1 MSKGY
6 GNFFNDVTIAI
17 EYKYL
22 RNRCENGCELS
33 IIKLKKIVDTIV
45 KDYNNLKNKLDKNI
59 IDDIEKFCIN
69 NTIRD
74 IKYLGMLLESLHK
87 QDQASYKCIK
97 NICNA
102 LQESNTN
109 TNKNLKAL
117 AYLKLAYRY
126 QFNYNH
132 DFMSKMIT
140 TDVITLF
147 DENENNKDMKNL
159 IFNYALLQ
167 FLLKLLEGLTPRQV
181 L

>member
-1 MSKGY
+1 MIKGY

-45 KDYNNLKNKLDKNI
+45 KYYNNLKNKLDKNI

-74 IKYLGMLLESLHK
+74 IKYLCMLLESLHK
-87 QDQASYKCIK
+87 QDQACYKGIK

-102 LQESNTN
+102 L
-109 TNKNLKAL
+109 
-117 AYLKLAYRY
+117 
-126 QFNYNH
+126 
-132 DFMSKMIT
+132 
-140 TDVITLF
+140 
-147 DENENNKDMKNL
+147 
-159 IFNYALLQ
+159 
-167 FLLKLLEGLTPRQV
+167 
-181 L
+181 

>member
-6 GNFFNDVTIAI
+6 ENFFNDVTIAI

-45 KDYNNLKNKLDKNI
+45 KYYNNLKNKLDKNI

-74 IKYLGMLLESLHK
+74 IKYLCMLLESLHK
-87 QDQASYKCIK
+87 QDQASYKGIK

-102 LQESNTN
+102 L
-109 TNKNLKAL
+109 
-117 AYLKLAYRY
+117 
-126 QFNYNH
+126 
-132 DFMSKMIT
+132 
-140 TDVITLF
+140 
-147 DENENNKDMKNL
+147 
-159 IFNYALLQ
+159 
-167 FLLKLLEGLTPRQV
+167 
-181 L
+181 